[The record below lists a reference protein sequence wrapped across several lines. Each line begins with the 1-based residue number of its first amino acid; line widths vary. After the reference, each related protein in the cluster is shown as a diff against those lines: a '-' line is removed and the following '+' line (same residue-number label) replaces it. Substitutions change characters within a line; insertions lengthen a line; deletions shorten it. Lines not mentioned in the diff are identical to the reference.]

1 MFQNYLKI
9 ALRHISRNKG
19 YVFINV
25 MGLGIAL
32 ACCMIAFVNYQA
44 GKNADSFH
52 ENYDKLFRITA
63 NTIGGTAPRVDV
75 ASPLSNRIAEDL
87 SGVEA
92 GVRFYKEGV
101 IIQNEQTV
109 FTEQLALVDPNFLE
123 VFTFNILSG
132 DAAALKDP
140 SKVIISATKAK
151 SYFGEASAVGKTLV
165 INPGQ
170 KREKS
175 LVVGAVI
182 ADKYDQISSLDFDFL
197 VNIQFMENGRAANF
211 LDKWTTWVNAS
222 FLLLKNPNQKEA
234 VEAQLAKYIPE
245 RNEAMKWNTVVNYQ
259 LQPMNAVFM
268 DGREVSN
275 NQQLNRAVHPAFYW
289 APAFLAILILFT
301 ACLNFTNTTISFSN
315 KRLKEMGVRK
325 VMGSGQQQL
334 IFQLLAESLVI
345 CVLAI
350 LLGII
355 LAEYLLPYYNNMWS
369 NYELALS
376 LDYFQNTDLILFLL
390 SMVFITTL
398 LGGAYPAFYISSFA
412 PSHIFRGNTKFGGD
426 NWLIRSLL
434 GVQIIISLIAV
445 IGGINIAENA
455 AFQKNHDL
463 GYAMNEVI
471 NVDIQH
477 AEQFT
482 KFKNSILENPAII
495 GVTGSGTNM
504 GFGNSDNFVGN
515 PEDNWSAQTH
525 MIGDDFLKVMGLTLV
540 EGRTFDK
547 KLSTD
552 YKESVLVTQKF
563 AKEAQWDH
571 PIGKKIKHRFP
582 KEKMV
587 IGVVE
592 DFYASSV
599 YQKPRAAVFH
609 FAAPD
614 HFRVMKVRVNPSKM
628 GEVKKYLKEQ
638 WASHFPLA
646 PFNSY
651 YQDKTIAEATM
662 ITENAAKMYLFLAL
676 ITVLLSAT
684 GLFSLV
690 SLNVL
695 KRAKEIAIRRV
706 LGASPESITYTTNK
720 HYILIFGISGIV
732 GALLGSWV
740 TETLLGQIFEVTS
753 GLNVVSIILSV
764 IGICLVGALTI
775 GSKLVGVLRTNPAE
789 TLKSE

>member
-1 MFQNYLKI
+1 MFQNYIKI

-25 MGLGIAL
+25 IGLGLAIA
-32 ACCMIAFVNYQA
+32 CSMIAFVNYQA

-52 ENYDKLFRITA
+52 ENYERIFRITA

-75 ASPLSNRIAEDL
+75 SSPLSTRIAEDL
-87 SGVEA
+87 SGVET

-101 IIQNEQTV
+101 IIKNEATV

-123 VFTFNILSG
+123 VFTFNIISG
-132 DAAALKDP
+132 AATALEDP
-140 SKVIISATKAK
+140 SKVIISETKAK
-151 SYFGEASAVGKTLV
+151 SYFGEDSAIGKTLI

-197 VNIQFMENGRAANF
+197 VNIQFMDNGRDGSI
-211 LDKWTTWVNAS
+211 LDKWTTWINAS
-222 FLLLKNPNQKEA
+222 FLLLKNPNQKEQ

-245 RNEAMKWNTVVNYQ
+245 RNEAQKWSTVVNYK
-259 LQPMNAVFM
+259 LQPMSAVFM
-268 DGREVSN
+268 DGRKVSN

-289 APAFLAILILFT
+289 APAFLALLILFT

-325 VMGSGQQQL
+325 VMGSGRWQL
-334 IFQLLAESLVI
+334 IYQLLGESLVI

-350 LLGII
+350 ILGIT

-369 NYELALS
+369 TYELALS
-376 LDYFQNTDLILFLL
+376 LDYFQNTGLIVFLL
-390 SMVFITTL
+390 LMLFITTL

-412 PSHIFRGNTKFGGD
+412 PSHIFRGSTKFGGD

-434 GVQIIISLIAV
+434 GGQIVISLIAV
-445 IGGINIAENA
+445 IGGVTIAENA

-463 GYAMNEVI
+463 GYSMKEVI
-471 NVDIQH
+471 NVDIQR
-477 AEQFT
+477 ADQFA
-482 KFKNSILENPAII
+482 KFKNIILENPAII
-495 GVTGSGTNM
+495 GVTGSETNM

-515 PEDNWSAQTH
+515 PEDNRSAQTH
-525 MIGDDFLKVMGLTLV
+525 IIGEDYLKVMGLTLV

-547 KLSTD
+547 NLATD
-552 YKESVLVTQKF
+552 YTQSILVTQKF
-563 AKEAQWDH
+563 AKESQWEN
-571 PIGKKIKHRFP
+571 PIGKKVKHRFP
-582 KEKMV
+582 KEKKV

-609 FAAPD
+609 FASPKY
-614 HFRVMKVRVNPSKM
+614 FRVMKVRVNSSKL
-628 GEVKKYLKEQ
+628 GAVKKYLKEK
-638 WASHFPLA
+638 WTTHFPLT
-646 PFNSY
+646 PFHSY
-651 YQDKTIAEATM
+651 YQDRTMAEATM

-706 LGASPESITYTTNK
+706 LGASRESITYTTNK
-720 HYILIFGISGIV
+720 HYILIFGISGII
-732 GALLGSWV
+732 GGLLGGWLS
-740 TETLLGQIFEVTS
+740 ETLLGRIFEVTS
-753 GLNVVSIILSV
+753 GLNVTSIILSV
-764 IGICLVGALTI
+764 IGICMVGALTI
-775 GSKLVGVLRTNPAE
+775 GTKLFSVLQTNPAD